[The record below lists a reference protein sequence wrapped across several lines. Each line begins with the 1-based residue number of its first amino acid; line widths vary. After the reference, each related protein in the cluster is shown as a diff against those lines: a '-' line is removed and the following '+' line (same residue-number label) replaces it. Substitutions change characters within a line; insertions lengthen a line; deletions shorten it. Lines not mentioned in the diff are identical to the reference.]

1 MRSFSCARARQ
12 CEREE
17 NTTSF
22 KLLSLSCPD
31 FFSLTRKGST
41 SSVAVRARCQE
52 QSSPESAYRERTQT
66 SLQMLVQCVASY
78 YNASNWS
85 TSHPHALPASM
96 TESGYDHIVCRE
108 FRCRTRNRITRIP
121 DPC

>member
-22 KLLSLSCPD
+22 KLLSLSFPD

-85 TSHPHALPASM
+85 TSHP
-96 TESGYDHIVCRE
+96 
-108 FRCRTRNRITRIP
+108 TRSPRP
-121 DPC
+121 